1 MYCFANESINSW
13 IEIIIQIYVF
23 LIDLMSNEHWN
34 PNCEILQ
41 QTLILKYLRQNLPQV
56 INY

>member
-41 QTLILKYLRQNLPQV
+41 QTLLHCL
-56 INY
+56 